1 MMYRILCS
9 LFEVIILL
17 TTGIDLYEGICNATK
32 VSVFNWDR
40 DMVTVENA
48 DVFFDEL
55 SNSTISVVY
64 QYISSKTADEDIVY
78 YLTCAAAHE
87 VGIYMLTGEPKWG
100 LETDGAGMIDE
111 IMRAQTINQLVPKE
125 ARLRGVVMDVEPY
138 LTDEWD
144 AAPGEVM
151 DRFAAGLA
159 CAYSEA
165 LDCGLQLIVC
175 IPYFYDTKG
184 YMDALEGIIESGCDR
199 AAVMNYYKG
208 KEAEHIADEIAL
220 SRKYGKK
227 LVNIYEL
234 QPPDGTAVTD
244 VNTYYHEGL
253 GAVVRSAVSLKS
265 VYQGDVEFA
274 IHDYDAWKEM
284 RDDE

>member
-1 MMYRILCS
+1 MYKILCS
-9 LFEVIILL
+9 LFDMIILL
-17 TTGIDLYEGICNATK
+17 LTGIDIYESMCNAAK

-40 DMVTVENA
+40 DMVTVEKA
-48 DVFFDEL
+48 DVFFDEFL
-55 SNSTISVVY
+55 DSTISTVY
-64 QYISSKTADEDIVY
+64 QYIPARTAEEDIAY
-78 YLTCAAAHE
+78 YLTSAAAHE
-87 VGIYMLTGEPKWG
+87 VGIYLLTGEPEWG
-100 LETDGAGMIDE
+100 LEADGASMVDE
-111 IMRAQTINQLVPKE
+111 IMRAQAINQLVPGE
-125 ARLRGVVMDVEPY
+125 AQIRGVVMDVEPY
-138 LTDEWD
+138 LTDKWD
-144 AAPGEVM
+144 TAPGEVM

-184 YMDALEGIIESGCDR
+184 YADALERIIESGCDR

-208 KEAEHIADEIAL
+208 KEADHIADEIAL

-234 QPPDGTAVTD
+234 QPPEGTAVTEA
-244 VNTYYHEGL
+244 NTYYHEGL
-253 GAVVRSAVSLKS
+253 GAVVRSAVSLRS
-265 VYQGDVEFA
+265 MYQGDVEFA
-274 IHDYDAWKEM
+274 IHDFDAWKEM

>member
-1 MMYRILCS
+1 MYRILCS

-17 TTGIDLYEGICNATK
+17 TTGIDLYESICNATK

-87 VGIYMLTGEPKWG
+87 VGIYLLTGEPKWG

-159 CAYSEA
+159 CAYSE
-165 LDCGLQLIVC
+165 
-175 IPYFYDTKG
+175 
-184 YMDALEGIIESGCDR
+184 DALEGIIESGCDR